1 MLPTANLS
9 ARARFPGPFKGH
21 QGSAPPEGP
30 EVDLAELPTPTQR
43 ANRRKLLVFLG
54 VFLVACSISLIYT
67 FARPAEYRASARVQI
82 NPGAVQVESMRP
94 IGGSQGTDAPRPFLT
109 ELQVL
114 TSRPIVEA
122 AARRLDGVYGRKIEG
137 LGPDPISTL
146 QASLVTSPAGGTD
159 VVEVA
164 ATGADAGL
172 TAALVNEVIATY
184 KEQLAK
190 AYRDTS
196 GEALAQVDEELAKLA
211 TRVAAKRKAVDEF
224 SIRHNVVSLEREENE
239 MLSRVRGAG
248 AALNNANEKLANAE
262 GKLRSLE
269 EAAAQGRSVVRA
281 RDNPTLAN
289 LEQRASQIR
298 EELGELD
305 RSFTPDYLAMDS
317 RVRAQRARLAELDR
331 QIASQRQLS
340 QQSSLAEA
348 QEEVANAR
356 EAANRIRQQIAS
368 DRGAVQAFSAR
379 FNEYKS
385 LREELTQ
392 LESLHRDAVQRKAR
406 LEAGERA
413 RRPAVNVVEA
423 ATVPQEPWRPL
434 YLRDAGISVGGS
446 LLLALLAMWLVELFN
461 RHDPQPTILVPQPM
475 AYPIGGSGY
484 VGQLGAPRG
493 GQPAL
498 VAAASPALP
507 AGPSGLL
514 AAEPMLPRELG
525 AQEISA
531 LLAAATHEIRLAA
544 MLLLSAV
551 SPDELLA
558 LNWDDI
564 DLARGEIHVGG
575 ASPRIIALLAP
586 VKTLLEHLSPVPGAR
601 LLALHGAAAPSQ
613 DDLTSDLLCAAHDA
627 GIERPSEVTP
637 AALRHTYLAFLARQG
652 IRLADLVKLV
662 GRLPPEEMAA
672 YSGFSPPGKRLGLDE
687 VNRVIDGVAEA
698 PAL

>member
-1 MLPTANLS
+1 MPFTADFS
-9 ARARFPGPFKGH
+9 ARARALGPFNGDASRN
-21 QGSAPPEGP
+21 GAAR
-30 EVDLAELPTPTQR
+30 DLAESPSPTQR

-54 VFLVACSISLIYT
+54 VFVLASAASLVYT

-82 NPGAVQVESMRP
+82 NPGSIQVESIRP
-94 IGGSQGTDAPRPFLT
+94 IGGTQGTDAPRPFLT

-122 AARRLDGVYGRKIEG
+122 ATKRLTTVFEGKIAA
-137 LGPDPISTL
+137 LGSDPVSVL
-146 QASLVTSPAGGTD
+146 QVWLTASPAGGTD
-159 VVEVA
+159 VVELA
-164 ATGADAGL
+164 AVGADAGL
-172 TAALVNEVIATY
+172 VAALVNEVVATY
-184 KEQLAK
+184 KEQLEQAF
-190 AYRDTS
+190 RDTS
-196 GEALAQVDEELAKLA
+196 SEALAQIDDELTKLA
-211 TRVAAKRKAVDEF
+211 ARVAAKRKAVDEF
-224 SIRHNVVSLEREENE
+224 GIRHNVVSLEREENE
-239 MLSRVRGAG
+239 LLSRVRGAG
-248 AALNNANEKLANAE
+248 TALNNANEKLANAE

-281 RDNPTLAN
+281 RDDPTLAN

-348 QEEVANAR
+348 REEVANAR

-475 AYPIGGSGY
+475 AYPIGGGGY

-498 VAAASPALP
+498 AGAGNPALP

-514 AAEPMLPRELG
+514 AAEPMLPREL
-525 AQEISA
+525 AAHEISA
-531 LLAAATHEIRLAA
+531 LLAAATQEVRLAA
-544 MLLLSAV
+544 MLLLSGV

-575 ASPRIIALLAP
+575 ASPRDVALPDPATALL
-586 VKTLLEHLSPVPGAR
+586 KQLSPVAGAR
-601 LLALHGAAAPSQ
+601 LLALHGAAAPAQ

-627 GIERPSEVTP
+627 GIDSPAEVTP

-662 GRLPPEEMAA
+662 GRLPPEEIAT
-672 YSGFSPPGKRLGLDE
+672 YSGYSPPGKRLGLDE
-687 VNRVIDGVAEA
+687 VNRVVDGVAEA
-698 PAL
+698 RTL